1 MNSAATAFSTFL
13 LENTIVV
20 FMLVLTRIGSLIIV
34 APGFGAHSAPMRVRA
49 LLAIAISAVITPL
62 YVPSLSL
69 QVHNLI
75 HLAALMSREAS
86 IGLIMG
92 SVVLIMFSSLQ
103 VAGQIVGQMSGMQMA
118 GTFDQTLDNT
128 VSVFAKLLDLVA
140 MSVFLLIG
148 GHRTLMSALLNTFKH
163 LPPGMTKHAPDGVEL
178 LQVTISHSF
187 EIGLRAAAPIM
198 MSVLLAVIITG
209 LISRTL
215 PQLNILAIGFGINIL
230 VLLGSLLFS
239 IGAIVWLFQSQVA
252 IAIERASEY
261 FAAPTD
267 WHMP

>member
-1 MNSAATAFSTFL
+1 MQTAADTLTTFL

-20 FMLVLTRIGSLIIV
+20 FMLVLTRVGGLIIV
-34 APGFGAHSAPMRVRA
+34 APGFGANSAPMRIRA

-69 QVHNLI
+69 QVHNMI

-118 GTFDQTLDNT
+118 GTYDPMLDST

-140 MSVFLLIG
+140 MAVFLLIG
-148 GHRTLMSALLNTFKH
+148 GHRTLMAALLDTFKH
-163 LPPGMTKHAPDGVEL
+163 LPPGMTKHAPDGVQL
-178 LQVTISHSF
+178 LQVTISQSF
-187 EIGLRAAAPIM
+187 EVGLRASAPVM
-198 MSVLLAVIITG
+198 MSVLLAVIVTG

-215 PQLNILAIGFGINIL
+215 PQLNVLAIGFGINIL

-239 IGAIVWLFQSQVA
+239 IGAITWLFQAQVA

-261 FAAPTD
+261 FAAPAD
-267 WHMP
+267 WLTN